1 MLHFKEKQC
10 QNSNKRI
17 AWRWGGEHARW
28 GEYSFPSC
36 RCSSF
41 AHKCLLKKVITYLQ
55 AMRHSCPLTFAIC
68 CFHTPSFIP
77 WARLVLHRQSWCGPA
92 PWPPSKPPAVATTT
106 AEGERHQKVSQGKCS
121 TSPASALFSATAQT
135 TWGKDPCWWCEHL
148 SCPHHIADVCHCW
161 KDGGEGWDVETPH
174 LLSGGVWGSLVE
186 TLTSD
191 SSFHE
196 PAQHCLPTP
205 SSKLKK
211 SSWAPEL
218 PEQKHPP
225 SHEGSVV
232 QSRWWI
238 WSLSWGWVSHL
249 LSLWD
254 PVQLHSPKHSL
265 PPPSSLLPKVWWM
278 PHKGAGGEVAHQ
290 SQEYIFNSGDRHFHE
305 KKKRHSFRSILGEQ
319 FRNRNLSL
327 GNANHLDCSNMFRA
341 LMLLKHCLYAD
352 CKAAVAWPLK
362 DNFISS
368 DLGK

>member
-1 MLHFKEKQC
+1 
-10 QNSNKRI
+10 
-17 AWRWGGEHARW
+17 
-28 GEYSFPSC
+28 
-36 RCSSF
+36 
-41 AHKCLLKKVITYLQ
+41 
-55 AMRHSCPLTFAIC
+55 MRHSCPLTFAIC

-211 SSWAPEL
+211 KAPGL
-218 PEQKHPP
+218 Q
-225 SHEGSVV
+225 SC
-232 QSRWWI
+232 QSRSICLPMRGVWCRADGGSGPWA
-238 WSLSWGWVSHL
+238 GAE
-249 LSLWD
+249 
-254 PVQLHSPKHSL
+254 SPTSF
-265 PPPSSLLPKVWWM
+265 PSETQGSST
-278 PHKGAGGEVAHQ
+278 AQ
-290 SQEYIFNSGDRHFHE
+290 ST
-305 KKKRHSFRSILGEQ
+305 
-319 FRNRNLSL
+319 
-327 GNANHLDCSNMFRA
+327 
-341 LMLLKHCLYAD
+341 HCLHHHHFYPK
-352 CKAAVAWPLK
+352 CGGCLIRELVEKWHIKARSTSLILETDIFMRRKKGTV
-362 DNFISS
+362 S
-368 DLGK
+368 DQY